1 MVPVSRWLIFRVM
14 WSCFE
19 NRLFTN
25 WVCTMMTLVMPSRKI
40 NVLIID
46 DSALIRA
53 ILTEIINSSTDMN
66 AVGAAS
72 NPLQAR
78 EMIKTLNPDVL
89 TLDVEMPEMDGLTF
103 LDKLMR
109 LRPMPVLMISSLTE
123 RGSEA
128 ALRALELGAVDFLPK
143 PKMGISDGMREYADT
158 ITEKIRIAYQARGK
172 FRVPVASQARDTLPA
187 LGMRIGSTEKIIAVG
202 ASTGGTEAIKEFL
215 IRLPADAPGIVI
227 AQHMPEAFT
236 KSFAARLD
244 SLCKITVKEAQGN
257 ERILPGHA
265 YIAPGHSH
273 LLLKRSGA
281 NYMTELSQ
289 MPPVNHHRPS
299 VEVLFRSVAQ
309 NAGKNVIGV
318 MLTGMGKDGAVGMLE
333 MRQAGAYNFAQD
345 EATCVV
351 FGMPREAIAVGAVDE
366 VVPIQDMA
374 QKVLQRLISSGG
386 AGNRV

>member
-1 MVPVSRWLIFRVM
+1 
-14 WSCFE
+14 
-19 NRLFTN
+19 
-25 WVCTMMTLVMPSRKI
+25 MPTSTIPPKKI

-53 ILTEIINSSTDMN
+53 ILTEIINSYDDMY

-72 NPLQAR
+72 NPIQAR

-89 TLDVEMPEMDGLTF
+89 TLDVEMPQMDGLTF

-158 ITEKIRIAYQARGK
+158 IAEKIRVAYQARGK
-172 FRVPVASQARDTLPA
+172 FRIPIAPTKRESLPS
-187 LGMRIGSTEKIIAVG
+187 LGFRIGSTEKIIAVG

-244 SLCKITVKEAQGN
+244 SLCKITVKEAEGN

-289 MPPVNHHRPS
+289 SPAVNHHRPS

-366 VVPIQDMA
+366 IVPIQDMA

-386 AGNRV
+386 MGNRV